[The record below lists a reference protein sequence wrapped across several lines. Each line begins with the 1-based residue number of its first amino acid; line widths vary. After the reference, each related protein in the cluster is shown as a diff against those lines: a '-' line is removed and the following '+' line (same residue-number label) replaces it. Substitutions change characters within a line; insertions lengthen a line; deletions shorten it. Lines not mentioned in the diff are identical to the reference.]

1 MANMLFIWLRRTKCI
16 MLTSIACQKC

>member
-1 MANMLFIWLRRTKCI
+1 MFFIWLHRTKCKI